1 MNWEWDFAREVLPLL
16 LKGVG
21 LTLTITVL
29 ASILALTLGFLLA
42 FAMRQRIPV
51 LHRLARV
58 YVQVIRNTPL
68 LVQFYLFFFALP
80 QFGITISPVASGVIV
95 LGMQAASYMSEIYR
109 SGIEAVPREQ
119 WDACV
124 ALNLPARRVWTR
136 IVLPQAITPILPALG
151 NSINE
156 MLKLT
161 AYAAAIG
168 VVELFGQGLRVAE
181 LSYRYLVPF
190 TLVGVIYLVMSVT
203 FTILIRRFEM
213 RIAKKK
219 SQWAAA

>member
-1 MNWEWDFAREVLPLL
+1 MNWEWDYAWEVLPLL
-16 LKGVG
+16 LKGVR

-29 ASILALTLGFLLA
+29 ASIIALVLGFLLA
-42 FAMRQRIPV
+42 FTMHQRIPA
-51 LHRLARV
+51 LHLLAKA

-68 LVQFYLFFFALP
+68 LVQVYLFFFALP
-80 QFGITISPVASGVIV
+80 QFGIKISPVASGVIV
-95 LGMQAASYMSEIYR
+95 LGMQSASYMSEIYR

-124 ALNLPARRVWTR
+124 ALNLPRRRIWTKV
-136 IVLPQAITPILPALG
+136 VLPQAITPILPALG

-190 TLVGVIYLVMSVT
+190 TMVGVIYLVMSVT
-203 FTILIRRFEM
+203 FTVLIRRFET
-213 RIAKKK
+213 RTARKR
-219 SQWAAA
+219 SRWAPA